1 MRRRPMSARLVLLVL
16 TAALTLGL
24 AATVAASAGH
34 VELVARM
41 SGSQE
46 VPPTDLDGTG
56 RATLDLRLETGEICW
71 AVEFSRIGAPNRGHI
86 HAAPAGVNGGI
97 VVALIEIV
105 TDPANPLHDQ
115 LERGRAKG
123 CVTADPVLVADIAE
137 NPANYYVNLHNARF
151 PAGAIRG
158 QLSD

>member
-1 MRRRPMSARLVLLVL
+1 
-16 TAALTLGL
+16 
-24 AATVAASAGH
+24 
-34 VELVARM
+34 M

-46 VPPTDLDGTG
+46 VPPTDMDGKG

-71 AVEFSRIGAPNRGHI
+71 TVEFSRIGAPNRGHI
-86 HAAPAGVNGGI
+86 HAAPAGVNGDI

-105 TDPANPLHDQ
+105 EDPADPLHDQ

-123 CVTADPVLVADIAE
+123 CVTADPVLVADIAA